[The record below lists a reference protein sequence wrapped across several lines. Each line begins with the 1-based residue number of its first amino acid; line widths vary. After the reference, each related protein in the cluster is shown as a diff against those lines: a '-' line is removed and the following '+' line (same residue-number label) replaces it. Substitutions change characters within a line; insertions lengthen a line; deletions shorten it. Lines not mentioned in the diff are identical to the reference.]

1 MTINYN
7 KNIRGVYIVT
17 TNTGPLM
24 VRAEP
29 NTDGT
34 VIAEMPKNT
43 KCICLGCYSGNWYS
57 VTYEHD
63 GIISTGFSH
72 KKYLRRDYKI

>member
-29 NTDGT
+29 DTDGT

-63 GIISTGFSH
+63 GIISNGFSH

>member
-34 VIAEMPKNT
+34 VIAEMPKAS
-43 KCICLGCYSGNWYS
+43 KCFCLGCYSGDWYS
-57 VTYEHD
+57 VTDEHD

>member
-34 VIAEMPKNT
+34 VIAEMAKSS
-43 KCICLGCYSGNWYS
+43 KCICLGCYSGDWYS

>member
-17 TNTGPLM
+17 TNTEPLM
-24 VRAEP
+24 IRAEP
-29 NTDGT
+29 NLDGT

-43 KCICLGCYSGNWYS
+43 KCICLGCYSGNWYA

-63 GIISTGFSH
+63 GIISAGFSH
-72 KKYLRRDYKI
+72 KNYLRRDYKI

>member
-7 KNIRGVYIVT
+7 KNIRGVYIVET
-17 TNTGPLM
+17 DTWPLM

-29 NTDGT
+29 STDGT
-34 VIAEMPKNT
+34 VIAEMPKKT
-43 KCICLGCYSGNWYS
+43 KCICLGCYSGDWYA
-57 VTYEHD
+57 VTYEHG

>member
-7 KNIRGVYIVT
+7 KNIRGVYIVE

-24 VRAEP
+24 VRSEP
-29 NTDGT
+29 STDGT
-34 VIAEMPKNT
+34 VIAEMPKKT
-43 KCICLGCYSGNWYS
+43 KCICLGCYSGDWYA
-57 VTYEHD
+57 VTYEHG
-63 GIISTGFSH
+63 GIISTGFSY

>member
-1 MTINYN
+1 MTLNYN
-7 KNIRGVYIVT
+7 KDIRGVYIVT
-17 TNTGPLM
+17 TNSNPLM

-34 VIAEMPKNT
+34 VIAEIPKGG
-43 KCICLGCYSGNWYS
+43 KCICLGCYSGDWYG
-57 VTYEHD
+57 VTYENN

-72 KKYLRRDYKI
+72 KNYLRRDYKI